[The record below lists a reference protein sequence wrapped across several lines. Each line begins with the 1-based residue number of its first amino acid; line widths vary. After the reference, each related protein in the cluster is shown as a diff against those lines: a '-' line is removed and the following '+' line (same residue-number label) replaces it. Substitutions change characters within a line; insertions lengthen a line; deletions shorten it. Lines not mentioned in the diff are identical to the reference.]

1 MLYSLVIYFSPLKDL
16 KPRHDLGASLHAF
29 FYNLLRSGDGQY
41 ATELHNKDVFK
52 PFTVS
57 PVEMMKRDYISGP
70 GLTGM
75 PAAFPRGSL
84 CRIRFTLLQA
94 RPYFHLA
101 QYFLNHGRPFSGPH
115 LNGIPLE
122 ILEVRVVQTPEEPG
136 AGYTEYRHL
145 WEQAAAAR
153 RITMEFSSPTTFRQG
168 DVNLPLPVP
177 RLIFSSLAAKWRYFA
192 PDYPLHPGLDEY
204 VEKYVALAE
213 FNIKSALL
221 DYGRNRKYVGFKG
234 RCSFIVSG
242 GDEHQE
248 LAKQVNML
256 ADYAFYAG
264 VGQKTTMGM
273 GQARRL
279 KCTGGD

>member
-1 MLYSLVIYFSPLKDL
+1 MLYSLVIYFSPREDL
-16 KPRHDLGASLHAF
+16 QPRHDLGASLHAF
-29 FYNLLRSGDGQY
+29 LYNLIRSGDGTY
-41 ATELHNKDVFK
+41 AAELHQQGGIK

-57 PVEMMKRDYISGP
+57 PVEVVQREYMSALVP
-70 GLTGM
+70 GGK
-75 PAAFPRGSL
+75 AATFPRGSL
-84 CRIRFTLLQA
+84 CRVRFTLLQA
-94 RPYFHLA
+94 RPFFPLA
-101 QYFLNHGRPFSGPH
+101 EYFLHHSRPLSEPH

-122 ILEVRVVQTPEEPG
+122 ILEVKVARTPEEPG
-136 AGYTEYRHL
+136 AGYSEYRQL

-153 RITMEFSSPTTFRQG
+153 RITLEFSSPTTFRQG

-177 RLIFSSLAAKWRYFA
+177 RLIFAGLAAKWRHFA
-192 PDYPLHPGLDEY
+192 PDYPIHQGLDEY
-204 VEKYVALAE
+204 VDKYVAPAE

-242 GDEHQE
+242 SDEHKE
-248 LAKQVNML
+248 LAKQVSML

-264 VGQKTTMGM
+264 IGQKTTMGM

-279 KCTGGD
+279 QISGS